1 MDCERSLKMKIPKRC
16 SEQFTRIMKR
26 LSKLADFRQP
36 IKDNE
41 AIKTLFADY
50 HSFIEKSN
58 MYLGAS

>member
-1 MDCERSLKMKIPKRC
+1 MKIPKRC